1 MMQKVLLI
9 TPPFT
14 QLNTPYPATAYL
26 KAFLSQQGIETAQ
39 CDLSIDVFLALFSR
53 QGLSVCFE
61 MAHDKK
67 ELLSEN
73 SLHIVEMADAYLD
86 TIDSVIAFLQGKRQ
100 TLAQLIADG
109 DFLPQASR
117 FEHTEDLDWAF
128 GAIGLRDKAIHLCT
142 LYLEDLGDLITEAVD
157 PHFGFSRYAE
167 QLGRCASSFDALQA
181 ELEKPLTVID
191 NLLIT
196 QLKQQMEQHNPTLVG
211 ITIPFPGNLYSAL
224 RCGEWIKA
232 NYPSVQ
238 IAMGGGFPNTEL
250 RSLEETRIFKYTD
263 YILLD
268 DGEIPMLQLIRLLN
282 KEVGEDELNRTFVLR
297 ENKTVYLENA
307 AIKDVSHAECGY
319 PDYDGLHLDRYVSI
333 IEIANPM
340 HKLWSDGRW
349 NKMTLAHG
357 CYWGKCAFCDGS
369 LDYIKRFNQTTAAQL
384 ADRMQ
389 AIMEQTG
396 EPGFH
401 FVDEAAPPA
410 LLKELCL
417 EILRRR
423 MKVVWWGNIRFER
436 SFTADL
442 CRLMKAAGCI
452 AVSGGLE
459 IASDRLLKLI
469 NKGVDVAQVARVA
482 NHFTQSG
489 IMVHAYLMYG
499 FPTQTAQETI
509 DSMET
514 VRQLFEN
521 EVVQSGFW
529 HRFAM
534 TAHSPV
540 GLSPE
545 SFGAEVIEG
554 PFGGFAKND
563 VQFVDKKGCDH
574 GLFSEGLRVSLYNYM
589 QGAGFDLPLHKWF
602 DFKIPRT
609 TLPPSYIERVIDSRE
624 KRSISPRQKIVW
636 LGGATEIE
644 QTERNRKGK
653 KSVATRLVINNKTET
668 LACDCTSNLAQFLH
682 NTLPSLKPS
691 AEQAVT
697 LEAFAELLTDKA
709 AIKLEDFLAS
719 PAFEALNEAG
729 LLIV

>member
-1 MMQKVLLI
+1 
-9 TPPFT
+9 
-14 QLNTPYPATAYL
+14 
-26 KAFLSQQGIETAQ
+26 
-39 CDLSIDVFLALFSR
+39 
-53 QGLSVCFE
+53 
-61 MAHDKK
+61 
-67 ELLSEN
+67 
-73 SLHIVEMADAYLD
+73 
-86 TIDSVIAFLQGKRQ
+86 
-100 TLAQLIADG
+100 
-109 DFLPQASR
+109 
-117 FEHTEDLDWAF
+117 
-128 GAIGLRDKAIHLCT
+128 
-142 LYLEDLGDLITEAVD
+142 
-157 PHFGFSRYAE
+157 
-167 QLGRCASSFDALQA
+167 
-181 ELEKPLTVID
+181 
-191 NLLIT
+191 
-196 QLKQQMEQHNPTLVG
+196 
-211 ITIPFPGNLYSAL
+211 
-224 RCGEWIKA
+224 
-232 NYPSVQ
+232 
-238 IAMGGGFPNTEL
+238 
-250 RSLEETRIFKYTD
+250 
-263 YILLD
+263 
-268 DGEIPMLQLIRLLN
+268 
-282 KEVGEDELNRTFVLR
+282 
-297 ENKTVYLENA
+297 
-307 AIKDVSHAECGY
+307 
-319 PDYDGLHLDRYVSI
+319 
-333 IEIANPM
+333 
-340 HKLWSDGRW
+340 
-349 NKMTLAHG
+349 
-357 CYWGKCAFCDGS
+357 
-369 LDYIKRFNQTTAAQL
+369 
-384 ADRMQ
+384 
-389 AIMEQTG
+389 IMEQTG

-609 TLPPSYIERVIDSRE
+609 TLPPSYIERVINSHE

-697 LEAFAELLTDKA
+697 LESFAGLLTDKA

>member
-1 MMQKVLLI
+1 MQKVLLI

-39 CDLSIDVFLALFSR
+39 CDLSIDVFLVLFSR

-61 MAHDKK
+61 MARDKK
-67 ELLSEN
+67 NLLSEN

-268 DGEIPMLQLIRLLN
+268 DGEIPMLQLVRLLN

-297 ENKTVYLENA
+297 ENKTVYLENT

-389 AIMEQTG
+389 TIMEQTG

-410 LLKELCL
+410 LVKELCL

-697 LEAFAELLTDKA
+697 LEAFAGLLTDKA

>member
-1 MMQKVLLI
+1 
-9 TPPFT
+9 
-14 QLNTPYPATAYL
+14 
-26 KAFLSQQGIETAQ
+26 
-39 CDLSIDVFLALFSR
+39 
-53 QGLSVCFE
+53 
-61 MAHDKK
+61 
-67 ELLSEN
+67 
-73 SLHIVEMADAYLD
+73 HIVEMADAYLD
-86 TIDSVIAFLQGKRQ
+86 TIDCVIAFLQGKRQ

-268 DGEIPMLQLIRLLN
+268 DGEIPMLQLVRLLN
-282 KEVGEDELNRTFVLR
+282 KEIGEDELNRTFVLR

-307 AIKDVSHAECGY
+307 AIKDVSHTECGY

-389 AIMEQTG
+389 AIMDQTG

-589 QGAGFDLPLHKWF
+589 QGAGFDLPL
-602 DFKIPRT
+602 
-609 TLPPSYIERVIDSRE
+609 
-624 KRSISPRQKIVW
+624 
-636 LGGATEIE
+636 
-644 QTERNRKGK
+644 
-653 KSVATRLVINNKTET
+653 
-668 LACDCTSNLAQFLH
+668 
-682 NTLPSLKPS
+682 
-691 AEQAVT
+691 
-697 LEAFAELLTDKA
+697 
-709 AIKLEDFLAS
+709 
-719 PAFEALNEAG
+719 
-729 LLIV
+729 